1 MMDSMRKAAKSWV
14 AKLLIGLLAVSF
26 GVWGIADVF
35 TGVEGT
41 RIPSLLASGE
51 MVYYSF
57 LLRKPSG
64 ATG

>member
-35 TGVEGT
+35 
-41 RIPSLLASGE
+41 R
-51 MVYYSF
+51 YSKIDPWF
-57 LLRKPSG
+57 LEQIEELVHQRVRHG
-64 ATG
+64 QRFF

>member
-35 TGVEGT
+35 KFASVND
-41 RIPSLLASGE
+41 LATVGSE
-51 MVYYSF
+51 QITAEAYSKAF
-57 LLRKPSG
+57 QGK
-64 ATG
+64 